1 MSKYVTN
8 QGCAMCGKHEVGLA
22 TLTIGKH
29 HHHICYDCMTKL
41 SLDIVD
47 YAIFNLSKEISD
59 YGYKLT
65 LEMKNGEQ

>member
-8 QGCAMCGKHEVGLA
+8 QGCTMCGKHEVGLA

-41 SLDIVD
+41 SLDIVE

-59 YGYKLT
+59 CGYKLT
-65 LEMKNGEQ
+65 LAPKDGVN